1 METAQVTAE
10 VSTASSNVTPQQE
23 EDEDEDSGSE
33 KDEETQ
39 SEVTHKE
46 TQEVAPSEH
55 PPVELVSGCY
65 GPLW

>member
-10 VSTASSNVTPQQE
+10 VSTAPSNVTPQQQ
-23 EDEDEDSGSE
+23 EDEDEDSMSE

-46 TQEVAPSEH
+46 TQEVAPSER